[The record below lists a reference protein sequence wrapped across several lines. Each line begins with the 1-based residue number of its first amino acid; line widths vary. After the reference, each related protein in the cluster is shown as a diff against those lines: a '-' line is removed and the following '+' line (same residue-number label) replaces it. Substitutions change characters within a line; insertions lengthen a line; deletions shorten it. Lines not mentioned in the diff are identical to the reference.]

1 MRNGPERALEEASHV
16 LVVHDSTLTG
26 DYIHH
31 RVLHLLHRYPH
42 LTSSL
47 VINKIDL
54 VQRRSDLLELVRIL
68 CNNQVGGEAIK
79 VMKSRMG
86 RLEKLASGSGRRRRN
101 EETTLTLHMDE
112 ERERSE
118 QWRTKYR

>member
-1 MRNGPERALEEASHV
+1 MAPDRNRKGWFDRESRQTGAKLRLLSIDNRPMPKNFLSVAPDKAFGRGPSKKTSGLVMLSGGGPERALEEASHV

-47 VINKIDL
+47 VINK
-54 VQRRSDLLELVRIL
+54 
-68 CNNQVGGEAIK
+68 
-79 VMKSRMG
+79 
-86 RLEKLASGSGRRRRN
+86 
-101 EETTLTLHMDE
+101 
-112 ERERSE
+112 
-118 QWRTKYR
+118 